1 MIKEL
6 LKYAPKIYPKHIKS
20 RHFEAAASSS
30 VVQKQIAQCVP
41 CFYVMLQNL
50 KAKELDT
57 FITEK
62 NAHLNQD
69 QLYPGW
75 PVLL

>member
-1 MIKEL
+1 MPKGSTAKIKKL
-6 LKYAPKIYPKHIKS
+6 LKYAPKVYPKHIKS
-20 RHFEAAASSS
+20 RHFKAASSSS

-41 CFYVMLQNL
+41 GFYVMFQNL

-62 NAHLNQD
+62 MHI
-69 QLYPGW
+69 
-75 PVLL
+75 